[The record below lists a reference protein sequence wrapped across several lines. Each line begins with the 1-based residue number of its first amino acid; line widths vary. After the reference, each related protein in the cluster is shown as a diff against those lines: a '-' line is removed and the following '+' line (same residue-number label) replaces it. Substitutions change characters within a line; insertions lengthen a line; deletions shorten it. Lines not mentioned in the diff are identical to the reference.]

1 MGHMTQPL
9 VDDIHQ
15 QVFAFEIG
23 APAQGFRERLS
34 LEEHR
39 EKRQMS
45 FVIVRLYLRTKCRR
59 LESRNG
65 GNVDLAKK
73 GVKRRSGI
81 CVSEVFVVF

>member
-34 LEEHR
+34 LEEHP
-39 EKRQMS
+39 EERQMS
-45 FVIVRLYLRTKCRR
+45 FVIVRLDLRTKCRR
-59 LESRNG
+59 LETRNG
-65 GNVDLAKK
+65 GIVDLAEK
-73 GVKRRSGI
+73 GVKRRTG
-81 CVSEVFVVF
+81 VGEVFVVL